1 MHSLVLRDLS
11 GQPTK
16 QFLVSSHKLTFA
28 PSSKRQVAHHIVLI
42 DRSGSMWDDI
52 ASVRAMVEKVAV
64 LEEYRD
70 SGLLMSVISY
80 SSRGDYTTHFQRIP
94 VSEVLKPGSP
104 YVEQIR
110 SIRSTGLTC
119 MSQAVEVGISFV
131 RLGEPT
137 ILTLH
142 SDGYANDTS
151 PAEEKRKIETLL
163 DLTKKVGFDLAM
175 DTVAYSDRSDF
186 RLLLSFSERMGGR
199 CVVARSAKDV
209 YDALLETQKRLAE
222 GTVPSHHLPATGP
235 NTQILFVSRSA
246 GKILLSEEGQD
257 LVVHGL
263 KPDDD
268 ATVHLL
274 THATEVT
281 GAFRQPLSDL
291 GAIYAL
297 SAALLAKGQI
307 RAAKEALCAT
317 QDHTYQTHWRA
328 LSRTDIEAFYTDMMA
343 AVMGDPVNR
352 PRTNDYGVLASGPV
366 LVDLFDVLAQHK
378 KDIQIDVP
386 ALVWDYR
393 LRSVR
398 RISGSRDEQGN
409 LVMPPVAF
417 DAVDEGLWTR
427 ISGVQLSNAN
437 ATMNLRVVR
446 KGRLRLLDG
455 VANSNVEEAQ
465 VDGHWTICS
474 VAGIPLADRL
484 FVYRN
489 YTIVSDGSVHAKKL
503 RIKVGSKAAWRDLER
518 IGAVTGTYDHTQ
530 SVQQLYL
537 GECPVVDFRRPVQV
551 AGLSAAVRLMLMG
564 KMVSSIFRAMS
575 SGTSSR
581 FSDQQISAL
590 ASVCVTPGLNVS
602 MPTTTPY
609 TDKDQALAEGII
621 DVEVG
626 TKVELGLHD
635 VLPSQL
641 PSAND
646 FLARHFT
653 VVRGGVEVKGPKFI
667 DVLEPDAVVVKK
679 ELSSRSKPAVTDAMF
694 LPLFEDLFGASNGAY
709 EAFFGLGQIGVDD
722 AGQLQRF
729 LPSIS
734 TNARTRLL
742 DKDARVEL
750 VEKLKEKV
758 DEALEGVLA
767 SQIRPLVFWVGATGA
782 LPEGAEAPPLSAEQ
796 AKEKSP
802 SLKVSKKLEDATFY
816 FLPDGVLLAA
826 IPEEKYYST
835 GKLPIVASEE
845 AEE

>member
-1 MHSLVLRDLS
+1 MPESLVLRDLS

-16 QFLVSSHKLTFA
+16 QFLVTTHKLTFA

-186 RLLLSFSERMGGR
+186 RLLLSFSEKMGGR
-199 CVVARSAKDV
+199 CVVARSAKEV

-235 NTQILFVSRSA
+235 NTQTLFISRSA

-268 ATVHLL
+268 ATVYLL
-274 THATEVT
+274 THATETT

-291 GAIYAL
+291 GAVYAL

-317 QDHTYQTHWRA
+317 QDQTYQTHWRA
-328 LSRTDIEAFYTDMMA
+328 LSRTDIEAFYTDVMA
-343 AVMGDPVNR
+343 AVMGDPVGR

-378 KDIQIDVP
+378 KDIQIDAP
-386 ALVWDYR
+386 ALVADYR

-398 RISGSRDEQGN
+398 RVSGSYDEQGN
-409 LVMPPVAF
+409 FVKPPVVF
-417 DAVDEGLWTR
+417 DAVNEDWTQ

-437 ATMNLRVVR
+437 ATMNLRIVR
-446 KGRLRLLDG
+446 KGRLRLLAG
-455 VANSNVEEAQ
+455 EANSNVEEAQ
-465 VDGHWTICS
+465 VDGQWTIHS

-489 YTIVSDGSVHAKKL
+489 YTVVGDGSVHAKKL

-518 IGAVTGTYDHTQ
+518 VGAVTGPYDHTQ
-530 SVQQLYL
+530 SVQQLHL
-537 GECPVVDFRRPVQV
+537 GECPVVDFRRPAQV
-551 AGLSAAVRLMLMG
+551 AGLSSAVRLMLMG

-635 VLPSQL
+635 VLSSQL

-653 VVRGGVEVKGPKFI
+653 VVRGGVEVKGPKFA
-667 DVLEPDAVVVKK
+667 DVFEPDAVVTKK

-694 LPLFEDLFGASNGAY
+694 LPLFEDLFGASNGVY
-709 EAFFGLGQIGVDD
+709 QGFFGQLGAAYAD
-722 AGQLQRF
+722 QLQRF

-734 TNARTRLL
+734 TNARVRLI

-758 DEALEGVLA
+758 DEALEGVLSA
-767 SQIRPLVFWVGATGA
+767 QIRPLVFWVGATGA
-782 LPEGAEAPPLSAEQ
+782 LPEGVEAPPLSAEQ

-802 SLKVSKKLEDATFY
+802 SLKVNKKLEEATFY

-826 IPEEKYYST
+826 VPEEKYYST
-835 GKLPIVASEE
+835 GKLSIVDSEE